1 MVKVVETKIYRLHY
15 DPQSSERIGYLVS
28 QQRLAYNVAA
38 GILNR
43 TPALAL
49 RRSPRHPD
57 GLLGLLTRWRHQD
70 SRAQA
75 PYIVHQA
82 GAQHAWMANG
92 LMRQERKSR
101 LQRLENG
108 SLRSSDQR
116 QHRRTLARR
125 SRKRGP
131 STLTSLTPPVMLDDS
146 TFTIMGA
153 RDVVLRTKRPVPEDL
168 DIRSFQLVEVRNA
181 CRGANGALR
190 KRRYALHLQVAV
202 EYPDAP
208 APEAIRSVDEILGI
222 DDGVKRQLTLSNGD
236 VLHNDDGDKIDRQRR
251 MRAGA
256 QRKRRGSRR
265 RDHLLG
271 KARAEARKTRAN
283 RRRVLLAGVKNIYE
297 AVKPKAIAVE
307 DKSHRQLSASAR
319 GTRESPGTR
328 VRAKSGLN
336 RSLRD
341 AALSERLS
349 LLASEARKSG
359 IAIYAVWPQGS
370 SQTCSAC
377 GYRHR
382 NNRESQAV
390 FRCLSCGYAQNADTN
405 AACILRNR
413 AYYVVC
419 SIVGRERDEGA
430 PTGWRVKPSESE
442 KLSPAKSVL
451 KPEGDSM
458 RLHAAGREASAS
470 GSAAQG
476 RFVKDYEPRR
486 PNDRA
491 NVFTK

>member
-1 MVKVVETKIYRLHY
+1 MVRAVETRIYRLHH
-15 DPQSSERIGYLVS
+15 DPETSERIGYLAS
-28 QQRLAYNVAA
+28 QQRLAYNIAA

-43 TPALAL
+43 TPDIAL

-57 GLLGLLTRWRHQD
+57 GLLGQLTRWRHQD

-75 PYIVHQA
+75 PYIIHQA
-82 GAQHAWMANG
+82 GAQQTWMAND

-101 LQRLENG
+101 LARLENG
-108 SLRSSDQR
+108 SPRSSDHR

-125 SRKRGP
+125 SRKRGT
-131 STLTSLTPPVMLDDS
+131 STLTSLTPPVRLDDS

-153 RDVVLRTKRPVPEDL
+153 RDVVLRTKKPVPEDM
-168 DIRSFQLVEVRNA
+168 DIRSFQLAEVRNV

-202 EYPDAP
+202 EYPDPP
-208 APEAIRSVDEILGI
+208 APEVIRSADEILGV

-236 VLHNDDGDKIDRQRR
+236 VLHHDDGDNINRQRR

-256 QRKRRGSRR
+256 QRKRRGSKRKDR
-265 RDHLLG
+265 LLR
-271 KARAEARKTRAN
+271 KVRAEARKTRAN
-283 RRRVLLAGVKNIYE
+283 RRRVLLAETKRVYE
-297 AVKPKAIAVE
+297 SVKPKAIAVE
-307 DKSHRQLSASAR
+307 DKSHRHLSASAR
-319 GTRESPGTR
+319 GTRESPGTG

-382 NNRESQAV
+382 NNRESQAA

-405 AACILRNR
+405 AARILRNR
-413 AYYVVC
+413 AYHLVC

-430 PTGWRVKPSESE
+430 PTGWRVKPSVSE
-442 KLSPAKSVL
+442 RLSQAKGVF

-458 RLHAAGREASAS
+458 RHNAAGREAHTS

-486 PNDRA
+486 PK
-491 NVFTK
+491 TT